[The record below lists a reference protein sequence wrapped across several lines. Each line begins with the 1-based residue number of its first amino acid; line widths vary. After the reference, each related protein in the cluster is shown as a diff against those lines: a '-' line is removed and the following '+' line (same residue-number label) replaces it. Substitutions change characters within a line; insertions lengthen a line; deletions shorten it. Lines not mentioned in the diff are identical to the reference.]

1 MNEKVLVVGVG
12 EIGRPLLEII
22 RSHYDAY
29 GLDINPD
36 PKIPP
41 CEIMHICF
49 PFNGENFVQQSLR
62 YIQQYR
68 PSLTII
74 NSTVAPGTTRR
85 IALESEANVVN
96 SPVLGKHAR
105 MKQEMLQYTKFIGA
119 LTPEAGQKA
128 AEHFSNVGIKTKL
141 VGSPE
146 TSELAKLTETTYF
159 GVLITWAQEVER
171 YCKEVGVNYDEVVSF
186 YEEIGFFPKVKFFP
200 GLIGGHCVMPNIK
213 ILKSLFKSRVLDAI
227 ENSNELKKQS
237 LAADALPR
245 ERSEKRRDAEMQP
258 GVKSA

>member
-1 MNEKVLVVGVG
+1 VGVG

-22 RSHYDAY
+22 RSRYDAY

-36 PKIPP
+36 PQIPA

-49 PFNGENFVQQSLR
+49 PFNGESFIQNSLR

-68 PSLTII
+68 PSLVII

-85 IALESEANVVN
+85 IALESETDVVN

-105 MKQEMLQYTKFIGA
+105 MKQEMLSYTKFIGA

-128 AEHFSNVGIKTKL
+128 AQHFSNVGIKTKV

-159 GVLITWAQEVER
+159 GVLIAWAQEVER
-171 YCKEVGVNYDEVVSF
+171 YCKETGVSYDEVASF

-213 ILKSLFKSRVLDAI
+213 ILKNRFKSRILDAI
-227 ENSNELKKQS
+227 EHSNELKKQS
-237 LAADALPR
+237 LEADSKPVEHSGR
-245 ERSEKRRDAEMQP
+245 GQRSAE
-258 GVKSA
+258 VKSA